1 METLEMVLYTAIF
14 IVPGF
19 VMAQIIDSI
28 NPKAKTE
35 YGYHAIRCFYLSL
48 IADISGCW
56 IVCLLR
62 NIKDSIPAQLY
73 WIFLCSSMML
83 FSSVVAVLLGSLKHS
98 QLWRRILSK
107 LGIYSSHTIPYAW
120 DYAFEQK
127 DFFYVYI
134 TLIDGAQ
141 IYGLYYFN
149 SFASS
154 EPDDRDIFLEKVF
167 DVTTENDIV
176 ELKERINTKGMLT
189 RGNQISSIEFLK

>member
-1 METLEMVLYTAIF
+1 MMKAILESNAKIGLTQKEMSVLKETFPACFGSNGSFDIARF
-14 IVPGF
+14 
-19 VMAQIIDSI
+19 
-28 NPKAKTE
+28 KE
-35 YGYHAIRCFYLSL
+35 YLFNKVNVTNEGYE
-48 IADISGCW
+48 
-56 IVCLLR
+56 LR
-62 NIKDSIPAQLY
+62 
-73 WIFLCSSMML
+73 FLGKNY
-83 FSSVVAVLLGSLKHS
+83 A
-98 QLWRRILSK
+98 K

-120 DYAFEQK
+120 DYAFEQN

-141 IYGLYYFN
+141 IYGLYHFN

-176 ELKERINTKGMLT
+176 ELKERINTKGMLI